1 MRRVRYQSGSL
12 ELLTGVKEDVWTF
25 RYYGEGPDGRR
36 RYRRLR
42 VGTRNEYPTRTAA
55 QKAVDALRCTINN
68 QSLQTRSFSFG
79 ALIERYLR
87 EELPER
93 FSTRVSY
100 SSLLRRWIKPKWG
113 DALLEEIKPM
123 DVEHWLRPLPIAP
136 KTKVNIRNL
145 MHLLF
150 ECARRWDLTDRNP
163 VELVRQGG
171 KRRQTPRRL
180 TVEEIRR
187 LLIGLEDPCRLM
199 VILAGCLGLRI
210 GEILGLQWGD
220 IDFLGGTLTVRR
232 AVYQYH
238 VGPAKTACSEA
249 ALPLA
254 PEVLRVFEEW
264 FGEAFY
270 RSGSDYVLASKRGGP
285 VDADKLRSEILQPAA
300 LRAGIGKIGWHTLRH
315 SFATALDVAGAR
327 AKVAQELMRHA
338 NYSTT
343 MDIYTGA
350 LERDKR
356 ETASRVA
363 QALLA
368 PKN

>member
-1 MRRVRYQSGSL
+1 M
-12 ELLTGVKEDVWTF
+12 
-25 RYYGEGPDGRR
+25 
-36 RYRRLR
+36 
-42 VGTRNEYPTRTAA
+42 
-55 QKAVDALRCTINN
+55 KAVEALRCKINN
-68 QSLQTRSFSFG
+68 GSLRRTSFSFG
-79 ALIERYLR
+79 SLIERYLR

-100 SSLLRRWIKPKWG
+100 ASLLKCRIRPRWG
-113 DALLEEIKPM
+113 DASLEEIKPM
-123 DVEHWLRPLPIAP
+123 DVEHWLRSLPGAP

-150 ECARRWDLTDRNP
+150 ECARRWDLIDRNP
-163 VELVRQGG
+163 IELVRQGG
-171 KRRQTPRRL
+171 QRRQTPRRL
-180 TVEEIRR
+180 TVEELRR
-187 LLIGLEDPCRLM
+187 LLAELENPCRLM
-199 VILAGCLGLRI
+199 VILAASLGLRI

-220 IDFLGGTLTVRR
+220 IDLLGGTLKVQR

-238 VGPAKTACSEA
+238 VGPAKTAYSEA
-249 ALPLA
+249 TLPLA
-254 PEVLRVFEEW
+254 PEILQALQGWLGQAV
-264 FGEAFY
+264 Y
-270 RSGSDYVLASKRGGP
+270 RSATDYVFASKRGGL
-285 VDADKLRSEILQPAA
+285 VGADKIRTEVLQPAG
-300 LRAGIGKIGWHTLRH
+300 LRAGVGKIGWHTLRH

-350 LERDKR
+350 LERDKK